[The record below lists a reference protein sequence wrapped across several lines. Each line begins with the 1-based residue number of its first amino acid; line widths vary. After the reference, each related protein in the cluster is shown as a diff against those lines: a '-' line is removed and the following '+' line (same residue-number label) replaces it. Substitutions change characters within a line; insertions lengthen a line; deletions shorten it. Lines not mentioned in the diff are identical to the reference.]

1 MGRYISGDI
10 DRKLWFGVQ
19 ASDAADRFGVQG
31 EHPNYLD
38 YHFFEDDLPGVTKEI
53 KKIEQSIDVKK
64 MDDFFLDP
72 NRNGYTQDD
81 LDKREITHRDLEEY
95 ADLCLG
101 RDIQKCI
108 ADIGECSFTAEL

>member
-10 DRKLWFGVQ
+10 ERKLWFAVQ

-31 EHPNYLD
+31 QHPNYLD
-38 YHFFEDDLPGVTKEI
+38 YYFDEDDLQKVTKEI
-53 KKIEQSIDVKK
+53 KSIEQSIDVKK
-64 MDDFFLDP
+64 MDEFFHSVDS
-72 NRNGYTQDD
+72 YSQED
-81 LDKREITHRDLEEY
+81 LDKREITKRDLIQY

-108 ADIGECSFTAEL
+108 VDNGECSFTAEL